1 MVYRYLF
8 MYYNPPIQ
16 KNNTVYCSCYTAIC
30 GNSDTMLCHR
40 NLISNILVDNKV
52 TGNFQL
58 SNYDNIVI
66 VAIKLTDLYNECSNK
81 TSIKNKKVTIVNQHF
96 MMIRNIYN
104 IDN

>member
-1 MVYRYLF
+1 MPHIASF
-8 MYYNPPIQ
+8 
-16 KNNTVYCSCYTAIC
+16 YTAVC

-66 VAIKLTDLYNECSNK
+66 
-81 TSIKNKKVTIVNQHF
+81 
-96 MMIRNIYN
+96 IRITKSEQPAE
-104 IDN
+104 I